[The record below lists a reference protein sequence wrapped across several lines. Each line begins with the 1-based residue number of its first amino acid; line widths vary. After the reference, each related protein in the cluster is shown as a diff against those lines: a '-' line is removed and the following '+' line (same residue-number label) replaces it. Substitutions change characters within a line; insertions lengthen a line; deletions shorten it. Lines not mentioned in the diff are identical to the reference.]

1 MKQSLTVLLFVAL
14 TAFFSG
20 CSKSDETPVSTEV
33 VVVESGVIAPNI
45 TVGEPMKNATFTDQF
60 DKEHNVA
67 NANKVI
73 FAFTK
78 DMGHVVTDLLK
89 SQPDDYLSSKNIF
102 FVADMSKMP
111 SLIYKMAVLPD
122 LEDLKYPILT
132 ILDEEKGAG
141 YINANEGN
149 RIMVVDIEA
158 GNVTDVTFLATTE
171 DLVKEIE

>member
-1 MKQSLTVLLFVAL
+1 MKQSILVLAL
-14 TAFFSG
+14 AAVITLFSG

-45 TVGEPMKNATFTDQF
+45 TIGEPMKHTIFTDQF

-67 NANKVI
+67 DANKVI
-73 FAFTK
+73 FAFKK
-78 DMGHVVTDLLK
+78 DMGHIVTDLLK

-149 RIMVVDIEA
+149 RIMVVNLDK
-158 GNVTDVTFLATTE
+158 GKVTQVTFLATTE